1 MKNCKQIAT
10 EWGLSERTVND
21 LCKKNKIDGA
31 IKVGK
36 MWKIP
41 DDAKKPIDGRI
52 TSGKYVRHSAGVTR
66 KPLPIGI
73 SDYVRAQADYY
84 YVDKTMLIKE
94 FLDQKP
100 LVSLFTRPRRFGKTL
115 NMDMLRVF
123 FEISE
128 ENTSKY
134 FEDKAIWQC
143 GEEYRNQQGQYPV
156 VFLTFK
162 DVKFDSWKA
171 TLDKIRDLL
180 QEEFG
185 RHQELATSERI
196 AEYEKTYFAKIINGD
211 ASEVDLT
218 ASLAKLSQMLTK
230 HYGKAPIIII
240 DEYDTPIQEGYSK
253 DFYDEIIGFM
263 RNFFSGAF
271 KDNKNLTYGFLTGIL
286 RIAQESIFSGLN
298 NLTVN
303 SVMDEEYDQF
313 FGFTVSEVREML
325 KYYGVLDKEE
335 ELKDW
340 YDGYLFGSTEIYNP
354 WSVINY
360 ISRGCIPQAY
370 WVNTG
375 KNEILEDVLKVATED
390 ITERLY
396 SLLQGERVIARIDQN
411 VVYRS
416 LSEDPANIY
425 SLLLVAGY
433 LKTPKKELQAD
444 GSYLCEVSIPN
455 REIAAVYKSEVLSH
469 LLQIGAITRTTANKI
484 AESLYANDYKN
495 LQKAIAEY
503 MDKSVSFYD
512 AGAEGFYHGLVLGLI
527 ALMDNQY
534 KIKSNRESG
543 DGRYDIGLFPRED
556 RYPGKNNNTLLDMWS
571 YVRHYDENM
580 FERLQANGYISTL
593 DESIFEKTEDEI
605 ILCLGYDGL
614 YGVNNI
620 NRYMQKVNPSNP
632 VEWGNWVYKVGD
644 KVLFND
650 NKRFGSVLY
659 NNLKGTIVT
668 IDRKDEEIVFQ
679 IQIDK
684 KISDRDIFY
693 TDLKLHDCACEGKSI
708 VEFSVKKRIEK
719 DSDTDYS
726 EQVVPFQIAY
736 AVSIH
741 KAQGLEYKSV
751 KVVITEDVDEQIS
764 HNIFYTAIT
773 RTTDK
778 LKIYLSKETQKKLAT
793 KFVESNVGLKQAQIF
808 AQHAGLKLKNKLSS

>member
-1 MKNCKQIAT
+1 MKSSEQFAI
-10 EWGLSERTVND
+10 EWNRSKRAIND
-21 LCKKNKIDGA
+21 LCNKGKIPGA
-31 IKVGK
+31 IKEGRK
-36 MWKIP
+36 WLIP
-41 DDAKKPIDGRI
+41 DDAVRPVDKRVS
-52 TSGKYVRHSAGVTR
+52 SGKYVKKKAANNKS
-66 KPLPIGI
+66 LPIGI

-84 YVDKTMLIKE
+84 YVDKTLLIKE

-128 ENTSKY
+128 EDTSKY
-134 FEDKAIWQC
+134 FENKAIWRC
-143 GEEYRNQQGQYPV
+143 GEEYRRQQGQYPV

-171 TLDKIRDLL
+171 TLDKIKDLL

-185 RHQELATSERI
+185 RHQEIADSDRL
-196 AEYEKTYFAKIINGD
+196 AEYEKTYFAKIINGE

-218 ASLAKLSQMLTK
+218 VSLAKLSQMLTK

-303 SVMDEEYDQF
+303 SVMDEKYDQF
-313 FGFTVSEVREML
+313 FGFTASEVRDML
-325 KYYGVLDKEE
+325 EYYGALDKEA

-360 ISRGCIPQAY
+360 ISKGCIPQAY

-375 KNEILEDVLKVATED
+375 KNEILEDVLKVATDD

-396 SLLQGERVIARIDQN
+396 SLLQGERVIAQIDQN

-455 REIAAVYKSEVLSH
+455 REIAAVYKSEILSH

-484 AESLYANDYKN
+484 AESLYVNDYKK

-503 MDKSVSFYD
+503 MDKSISFYD
-512 AGAEGFYHGLVLGLI
+512 AGAEGFYYGLVLGLI

-543 DGRYDIGLFPRED
+543 DGRYDISLFPREG
-556 RYPGKNNNTLLDMWS
+556 RYPGIIMELKWKKDLS
-571 YVRHYDENM
+571 ADE
-580 FERLQANGYISTL
+580 LSGLA
-593 DESIFEKTEDEI
+593 DEA
-605 ILCLGYDGL
+605 L
-614 YGVNNI
+614 
-620 NRYMQKVNPSNP
+620 
-632 VEWGNWVYKVGD
+632 
-644 KVLFND
+644 
-650 NKRFGSVLY
+650 
-659 NNLKGTIVT
+659 
-668 IDRKDEEIVFQ
+668 
-679 IQIDK
+679 IQIDEKRYDAEMKEDGIQDILKFGIAFSGK
-684 KISDRDIFY
+684 K
-693 TDLKLHDCACEGKSI
+693 
-708 VEFSVKKRIEK
+708 VSVK
-719 DSDTDYS
+719 
-726 EQVVPFQIAY
+726 
-736 AVSIH
+736 
-741 KAQGLEYKSV
+741 
-751 KVVITEDVDEQIS
+751 
-764 HNIFYTAIT
+764 
-773 RTTDK
+773 
-778 LKIYLSKETQKKLAT
+778 T
-793 KFVESNVGLKQAQIF
+793 K
-808 AQHAGLKLKNKLSS
+808 